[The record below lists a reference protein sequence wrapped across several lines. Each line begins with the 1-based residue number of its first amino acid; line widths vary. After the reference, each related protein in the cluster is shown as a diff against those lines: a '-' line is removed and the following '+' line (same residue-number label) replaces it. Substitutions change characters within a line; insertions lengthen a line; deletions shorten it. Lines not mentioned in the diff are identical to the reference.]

1 MTRISG
7 STQDPRSLSLFLILF
22 IFLASVAVFLGAC
35 SVEVRDNSS
44 GSSSDGTSAD
54 SSAVATD
61 STTTDTGSEGFFAR
75 FRKDE
80 EEPEE
85 ETQVPVELAAVGL
98 SDVPSFLSATASL
111 ESEKR
116 VTVQCE
122 GSGRIRELRVE
133 EGDWV
138 EAGQLMASLD
148 GESESLAL
156 AEATLRASARE
167 REFRRGES
175 LYEEQ
180 GISSKEF
187 QDLHF
192 RYEEADAQ
200 RKSAE
205 HRLGLTRILAPFSG
219 RISRRHVDPGQH
231 VTAGVQL
238 FELVD
243 SDPLLA
249 RIYLPEKQ
257 ALRIALGQSV
267 LIQPDTQP
275 DLELQGEILRVAPVV
290 DTRTGTVKV
299 TCRITSQSEFL
310 RPGSFVRV
318 KVQTDLHRQVLV
330 IPKRALVPEGGE
342 TYVFKAM
349 ADSVIKVAIETGYGD
364 GGQVEVTDGLVAG
377 DRIVT
382 VGTGSLKNGSKIK
395 DLGAAESDAADASA
409 GEGDES

>member
-1 MTRISG
+1 MTRIPG
-7 STQDPRSLSLFLILF
+7 STQDPRSLSLFLIMIIF
-22 IFLASVAVFLGAC
+22 IASVAVFLGAC
-35 SVEVRDNSS
+35 NVEVRESSS
-44 GSSSDGTSAD
+44 GSDDASPD
-54 SSAVATD
+54 SSMAEAD
-61 STTTDTGSEGFFAR
+61 STTTDADSDGFFAR

-122 GSGRIRELRVE
+122 GSGRIKELRVE

-167 REFRRGES
+167 REFKRGES
-175 LYEEQ
+175 LYDEQ
-180 GISSKEF
+180 GMSSKEF

-192 RYEEADAQ
+192 RYEEAEAQ

-205 HRLGLTRILAPFSG
+205 HRLGLTQILAPFSG
-219 RISRRHVDPGQH
+219 RVSRRHVDPGQH
-231 VTAGVQL
+231 VTVGVQL

-249 RIYLPEKQ
+249 RIFLPEKQ

-267 LIQPDTQP
+267 LILPDTQP
-275 DLELQGEILRVAPVV
+275 DLELNGEILRVAPVV

-364 GGQVEVTDGLVAG
+364 DGQVEVTDGLVAG

>member
-1 MTRISG
+1 MKRING
-7 STQDPRSLSLFLILF
+7 STQDPRSLSLFLILSIF
-22 IFLASVAVFLGAC
+22 IAAVAVFLGAC
-35 SVEVRDNSS
+35 GGEAADNGQDGAGGDSSVVAAE
-44 GSSSDGTSAD
+44 AD
-54 SSAVATD
+54 SVDAAGESQ
-61 STTTDTGSEGFFAR
+61 GFFSR

-80 EEPEE
+80 EEKEVE
-85 ETQVPVELAAVGL
+85 ETQIPVELAEVAL
-98 SDVPSFLSATASL
+98 SDVPSYLSATASL
-111 ESEKR
+111 EPEKR

-122 GSGRIRELRVE
+122 SSGRIRELRVE

-138 EAGQLMASLD
+138 EAGQVMASLD

-175 LYEEQ
+175 LHGEQ

-187 QDLHF
+187 QDLRF
-192 RYEEADAQ
+192 RFEEAEAQ

-205 HRLGLTRILAPFSG
+205 HRYELTRIVAPFSG
-219 RISRRHVDPGQH
+219 RVSRRHVDPGQH
-231 VTAGVQL
+231 VTVGVQL

-257 ALRIALGQSV
+257 AQQIALGQSV
-267 LIQPDTQP
+267 LIVPDTQP
-275 DLELQGEILRVAPVV
+275 DLELKGEVLRVAPVV

-299 TCRITSQSEFL
+299 TCRIAGKDEFL

-330 IPKRALVPEGGE
+330 VPKRALVPEGGE
-342 TYVFKAM
+342 TYVFKSM
-349 ADSVIKVAIETGYGD
+349 ADSVIKVAIKTGYGA
-364 GGQVEVTDGLVAG
+364 GGQVEVIDGLVKG

-395 DLGAAESDAADASA
+395 DLGAAGVDSADASA